1 MRKCP
6 KCESWIYK
14 NQGCNHITCGL
25 KSKLISVYLILL
37 QPVNTSFAIY
47 VEQIGHQKENAIV
60 GNSIKLM
67 MYQIKINEIKKIYY

>member
-1 MRKCP
+1 
-6 KCESWIYK
+6 
-14 NQGCNHITCGL
+14 
-25 KSKLISVYLILL
+25 
-37 QPVNTSFAIY
+37 